1 RPHCLR
7 APTDRPRGR
16 RPIARGRRARAA
28 LARAAN
34 EPARRTHEM
43 MLATRAATTTRR
55 CAPTRDATTPATRS
69 RLGLSR
75 VGGAGAKARATRDA
89 KARGAFY
96 ENPNEIAY
104 VNGVNE
110 AQREIY
116 DAVNASGAPGA
127 RTRRRTRTRWRAS
140 TSRRTAR
147 RGERRTRTW
156 WCGRCERRTSARRR
170 AS

>member
-1 RPHCLR
+1 
-7 APTDRPRGR
+7 
-16 RPIARGRRARAA
+16 
-28 LARAAN
+28 
-34 EPARRTHEM
+34 M

-127 RTRRRTRTRWRAS
+127 RAGPVVPRDQSGSPFDSLLRNRIVFLGS
-140 TSRRTAR
+140 
-147 RGERRTRTW
+147 
-156 WCGRCERRTSARRR
+156 GR
-170 AS
+170 